1 MTRPKLTSAAAV
13 MAPLAPRDPA
23 AIAERARIRGGDDV
37 RAAAFGGRL
46 PEAAGDLTLAQCINA
61 ALTEA
66 LAAHPEM
73 LVFGE
78 DVGRKGGV
86 YGLTRGLQ
94 QRFGAA
100 RVFDTLL
107 DEQAILGPG
116 TRPRGQRPAPGAG
129 DPVPGLPAQRRGPAP
144 R

>member
-1 MTRPKLTSAAAV
+1 MIAA
-13 MAPLAPRDPA
+13 DA
-23 AIAERARIRGGDDV
+23 ARRSEVFAGK
-37 RAAAFGGRL
+37 L
-46 PEAAGDLTLAQCINA
+46 PEDAGPMTLAQSINA
-61 ALTEA
+61 ALTDA
-66 LAAHPEM
+66 LAARPEM

-86 YGLTRGLQ
+86 YGLTRGLA

-107 DEQAILGPG
+107 DEQSILGYG
-116 TRPRGQRPAPGAG
+116 LGLGRVGHAAGAR
-129 DPVPGLPAQRRGPAP
+129 DPVPRLPAQRRGPAA